1 MLATAPPLP
10 VFCPGI
16 SPASLS
22 SVGSL
27 ASASVVVTF
36 VTSASTIV
44 IRLSE
49 VLTTSKVIA
58 KSLYFCNVLYSFCN
72 VIPKQHGGNGGTLV
86 TETAVFRIELR
97 SEGLPPTER
106 QLIIRVTCQGKALQ
120 GQIKQLSQ
128 VRESSCFLV

>member
-1 MLATAPPLP
+1 MATSPPPP

-72 VIPKQHGGNGGTLV
+72 VIPKQHGGTLV